1 MTRLSVASKELQL
14 QIVGPKNYAKAARVQ
29 RLNINKDVPTTTVDE
44 LGWGFSP
51 SKISWIAGKPD
62 GAISS
67 HINMVQRLSLFL
79 KKEH

>member
-44 LGWGFSP
+44 LG
-51 SKISWIAGKPD
+51 
-62 GAISS
+62 
-67 HINMVQRLSLFL
+67 
-79 KKEH
+79 